1 MWPSL
6 LFQCV
11 GGKSRDARR
20 NFNKVIKMRFAPRSL
35 FIALGSLHP
44 VGFVMKRALCQIY

>member
-11 GGKSRDARR
+11 GAKSRDAR
-20 NFNKVIKMRFAPRSL
+20 NVNKVIKTRFAPRSL